1 MPRKPLSIKP
11 LISGLQ
17 GQTAL
22 SPMAERSVALG
33 ICGYLRHARPVRA
46 TALLP
51 FTMLLPFQ
59 GVVVVMLIEPRVPL
73 RSALGYVLAGLAAR
87 LPRLPQSHCAS

>member
-1 MPRKPLSIKP
+1 
-11 LISGLQ
+11 
-17 GQTAL
+17 
-22 SPMAERSVALG
+22 MAERSDALG

-59 GVVVVMLIEPRVPL
+59 GVGVVMLIEPRVPL

-87 LPRLPQSHCAS
+87 FPRLPQSHCAS